1 MGAPRV
7 WMKISPLLGRN
18 KLPLLPVPTIGGNN
32 TLMQL
37 TSIGG
42 MISISCSLPTTTRAT
57 SCCTKPSFYLK
68 TPSSYLQISL
78 TILAKFTCGLLTNG
92 LRIMFL
98 VGGAHMVFMEQLAY
112 LEMVFLIN
120 GGLMLKEIVLSG

>member
-1 MGAPRV
+1 
-7 WMKISPLLGRN
+7 
-18 KLPLLPVPTIGGNN
+18 
-32 TLMQL
+32 MQL

-42 MISISCSLPTTTRAT
+42 MVSISCSLLTTTRAT
-57 SCCTKPSFYLK
+57 LCCTKPSFYLK
-68 TPSSYLQISL
+68 TLSSCLQTSL
-78 TILAKFTCGLLTNG
+78 MTLAKFTCGLLTNVP
-92 LRIMFL
+92 RIMFL